1 MAPLVKQLC
10 QNNRFNLIVAVTGQ
24 HREMLDQVLKFFGIV
39 PDFDLDLMKFN
50 QDLFEVTAEI
60 LLGIKKVIEKVRPDL
75 VMVHGDTATTF
86 AAALGAF
93 YQKVPVAH
101 VEAGLRTNNLASPWP
116 EEANRQLTS
125 RLADLH
131 FTPTEINKAALVGE
145 GIASSKI
152 LVTGNTVID
161 ALNLTIDKLV
171 TSKIVRT
178 NVNNELKN
186 AGVSKDILNSQYILI
201 TGHRREN
208 FGQGFLDICLAIKK
222 LAIEFPKIN
231 FIYPV
236 HLNPKVREPVISN
249 LGNLANIYLI
259 EPLSYASFVWLMKCC
274 YLVLTDSGGVQE
286 EAPSLGKPVLVM
298 RKTTERQEAVKA
310 GTVILVGT
318 QTETIFKSVSNLIL
332 DEEIYEKMAFSH
344 NPYGD
349 GLASERIE
357 KYLQDYKF

>member
-1 MAPLVKQLC
+1 MAPLVKQLG
-10 QNNRFNLIVAVTGQ
+10 QNNRFKLIVAVTGQ
-24 HREMLDQVLKFFGIV
+24 HREMLDQVLNLFDIV

-50 QDLFEVTAEI
+50 QDLFDVTAEI
-60 LLGIKKVIEKVRPDL
+60 LLGIKNVIEKVRPDL

-93 YQKVPVAH
+93 YQKVPIAH
-101 VEAGLRTNNLASPWP
+101 VEAGLRTNNIVSPWP

-131 FTPTEINKAALVGE
+131 FTPTEKNKAALLRE

-152 LVTGNTVID
+152 FVTGNTVID

-171 TSKIVRT
+171 TSKIVRSK
-178 NVNNELKN
+178 VNSELKN
-186 AGVSKDILNSQYILI
+186 AGVSKGVLNSQFILI

-208 FGQGFLDICLAIKK
+208 FGQGFSDICSAIKK

-259 EPLSYASFVWLMKCC
+259 EPLSYESFVWLMKCC

-318 QTETIFKSVSNLIL
+318 KIETIFKSVSNLIL
-332 DEEIYEKMAFSH
+332 DENIYERMISAH

-349 GLASERIE
+349 GLASGRIE